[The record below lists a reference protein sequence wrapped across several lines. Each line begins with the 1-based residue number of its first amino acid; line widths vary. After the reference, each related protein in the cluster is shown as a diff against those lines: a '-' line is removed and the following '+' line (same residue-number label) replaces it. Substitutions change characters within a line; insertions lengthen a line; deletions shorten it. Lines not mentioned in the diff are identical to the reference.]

1 MHPIVPIVMA
11 LGAIL
16 FLVGIAVQI
25 RLGSQRINIIKLR
38 GKEYKVWFFV
48 VITVVT
54 GVALIMLSVLI
65 PKYMP
70 YQPDSASQSSQPVLS
85 SNLKY
90 ELDSALSSMDLNN
103 DTMMNAISRFQVE
116 YQEASQRG
124 EKNTMD
130 LLILEMAYRIRTELQ
145 KKDYPENKIER
156 EVERII
162 GILKQPAKPGNGK

>member
-1 MHPIVPIVMA
+1 MHPIVPIIMA

-25 RLGSQRINIIKLR
+25 WLGAKRINIIKLR
-38 GKEYKVWFFV
+38 GKEYKVWFLV
-48 VITVVT
+48 VSTVVT

-65 PKYMP
+65 PKFMP
-70 YQPDSASQSSQPVLS
+70 YQPDSAFQSSQPVLS

-145 KKDYPENKIER
+145 KRNYPENQIEH

-162 GILKQPAKPGNGK
+162 GILKQPVKQGNGK

>member
-1 MHPIVPIVMA
+1 MA

-16 FLVGIAVQI
+16 FLVGIAVQA
-25 RLGSQRINIIKLR
+25 RLGFQRINMIKLR
-38 GKEYKVWFFV
+38 GKEYKLWYLVLT
-48 VITVVT
+48 TVAA
-54 GVALIMLSVLI
+54 GVALIMISVLI

-70 YQPDSASQSSQPVLS
+70 YQPESASNSAQPVLS

-90 ELDSALSSMDLNN
+90 ELDSILSSMDLDNEII
-103 DTMMNAISRFQVE
+103 MSAIGRFQVE

-130 LLILEMAYRIRTELQ
+130 LLILEIAYRIRIELQ
-145 KKDYPENKIER
+145 NRNHTENQIER

-162 GILKQPAKPGNGK
+162 GILKQPVKQGNGK

>member
-1 MHPIVPIVMA
+1 MHPIVPIIMA

-16 FLVGIAVQI
+16 FLVGIAVQA
-25 RLGSQRINIIKLR
+25 RLGVKRINTIKLR
-38 GKEYKVWFFV
+38 GKEYKVWLFV
-48 VITVVT
+48 VTTVVA

-70 YQPDSASQSSQPVLS
+70 YQPESASNSAQPVLS

-90 ELDSALSSMDLNN
+90 ELDSVLSSTNLNN
-103 DTMMNAISRFQVE
+103 DAMMNAISRFQVE
-116 YQEASQRG
+116 YQEASQKN

-145 KKDYPENKIER
+145 KRNHPENQIER

-162 GILKQPAKPGNGK
+162 GILKQPAKQGNGK